1 MKKTMR
7 FLGAV
12 FTVIMLLC
20 CTQVAFA
27 VDYTLTTDA
36 PITATL
42 DYNNRVYYADIYFTP
57 EVEGTYK
64 VTFKG
69 DGHYEVYLDD
79 YIDCD
84 EIYYTEIVEHFKAD
98 YQYLFE
104 LSQDSFNFNEIKPIN
119 IEVEITLLCEHKNTS
134 TIPETDF
141 TCTQDGGTEKII
153 CDDCG
158 WVLKES
164 FERPARHLDAD
175 NDYVCDVC
183 SEEAVLISGQYDN
196 TYYDYETDIET
207 PYTTKYKF
215 YANGDLYIDG
225 TDARFSV
232 YSAKVLYDFFKKL
245 YNPDT
250 DDYDLK
256 VRNVYVGK
264 DMAYFDVGSNYGVER
279 FIVDP
284 ENKEYSTDSYGILF
298 SKDGKELLAVP
309 GLWKET
315 SYDIPEGVESI
326 DSFTFTNAKYLETV
340 TIPSSVKYISSYV
353 FNTRILTCD
362 ETIDGLVYIG
372 DALIENT
379 DEEMSVVKIREGT
392 RIIAEDVGIGDIVY
406 EIPASLEFIS
416 GALCSY
422 ASAYIVDENNNH
434 FSDIDG
440 VLFNKDKSVLIA
452 YPGARQESSYVVPDG
467 VKEIGDYAFYC
478 SDISHIELPDGLER
492 IGASAF
498 NSTDIHAVELP
509 LSVKEIDDWAFDT
522 EVPIEAVVLHKNI
535 KKLGYRAF
543 NCETLAILNP
553 ECEIEYIAGYTT
565 LIVGYNGSTTE
576 KYANENNLAFATFGD
591 VNGENHN
598 HIYFPKTITTATCTV
613 NGEESFSC
621 PCGNTETYIR
631 TVEATGHNWY
641 YMGDGRYCI
650 NCDEF
655 EIVDDYDCE
664 CKCHE
669 DTNKFE
675 MFFFKIKVFFW
686 KLFRTN
692 RYCYC
697 GDYHW

>member
-1 MKKTMR
+1 MIKKLR
-7 FLGAV
+7 LLGVLFAAITIL
-12 FTVIMLLC
+12 FCSLF
-20 CTQVAFA
+20 AFA
-27 VDYTLTTDA
+27 IDYPITLDV
-36 PITATL
+36 PITAIL
-42 DYNNRVYYADIYFTP
+42 DYSSDISFVP
-57 EVEGTYK
+57 EVTGTYK

-69 DGHYEVYLDD
+69 DADFQIYFDED
-79 YIDCD
+79 YDCD
-84 EIYYTEIVEHFKAD
+84 ENYYFEIVENFVAD
-98 YQYLFE
+98 EYYNFYLTT
-104 LSQDSFNFNEIKPIN
+104 SFFYGTVEPVNV
-119 IEVEITLLCEHKNTS
+119 EVAITLLCEHKNAAIT
-134 TIPETDF
+134 PATDF
-141 TCTQDGGTEKII
+141 TCTQDGATEKIA
-153 CDDCG
+153 CSDCG

-164 FERPARHLDAD
+164 FITPARHCDTD

-196 TYYDYETDIET
+196 TYYDYETEIET

-232 YSAKVLYDFFKKL
+232 YSAEKLYDFFKKL

-264 DMAYFDVGSNYGVER
+264 DVAYFDVGSNYGVER

-315 SYDIPEGVESI
+315 SYDIPEGVELI
-326 DSFTFTNAKYLETV
+326 DSFTFTNAEHLKTV
-340 TIPSSVKYISSYV
+340 TIPKSVKYISSYT
-353 FNTRILTCD
+353 FNIRILTCD
-362 ETIDGLVYIG
+362 ETVDGLVYIG
-372 DALIENT
+372 DALIE
-379 DEEMSVVKIREGT
+379 DIGEEMTVAKIREGT
-392 RIIAEDVGIGDIVY
+392 RIIAEGVGYYDNIVY
-406 EIPASLEFIS
+406 EIPESLEFIS
-416 GALCSY
+416 DNLCTS
-422 ASAYIVDENNNH
+422 ASAFIVDDNNNY
-434 FSDIDG
+434 FADIDG
-440 VLFNKDKSVLIA
+440 VLFNKDKSILIT
-452 YPGARQESSYVVPDG
+452 YPGAREDSSYVIPAG
-467 VKEIGDYAFYC
+467 VKEIADYAFSY
-478 SDISHIELPDGLER
+478 SNIKQVELPEGLER
-492 IGASAF
+492 VGASAF
-498 NSTDIHAVELP
+498 SGTKLQAVELP

-522 EVPIEAVVLHKNI
+522 EAPIEAVVLHKNI

-576 KYANENNLAFATFGD
+576 KYANENNLAFATLGD
-591 VNGENHN
+591 VNGDNHQ

-655 EIVDDYDCE
+655 EIVDDDYDCE

-692 RYCYC
+692 RYCDC
-697 GDYHW
+697 GAYHW